1 LQNASLEQN
10 WDKFVPI
17 LWGVEQ
23 PFLAKMP
30 KHKWLFDR
38 IVENKGDAPVRVD
51 LIRRRRRMLTLL
63 GLGNSLQA
71 VVSALAKEF
80 NCKEVTLYADYE
92 RISTWAPVVEQD
104 EALTAMVKAR
114 LDYLNRE
121 AMDIMQNIENKG
133 STVKEKFIKLGA
145 INSVLKITVEQI
157 KLGQALGLI
166 ERKPEV
172 IQSAVSISMPFM
184 ASPEIKAAYDKLAEE
199 QRIEKEALKKS
210 FGELKE
216 R

>member
-1 LQNASLEQN
+1 
-10 WDKFVPI
+10 
-17 LWGVEQ
+17 
-23 PFLAKMP
+23 
-30 KHKWLFDR
+30 
-38 IVENKGDAPVRVD
+38 VRAD
-51 LIRRRRRMLTLL
+51 LIHRRRRMLTLL

-71 VVSALAKEF
+71 VVLALAKEF

-104 EALTAMVKAR
+104 AALTAMVKAR

-121 AMDIMQNIENKG
+121 AMDIMQNIENGKG

-157 KLGQALGLI
+157 KLGQELGLI

-172 IQSAVSISMPFM
+172 FQSAVSVSMPFM
-184 ASPEIKAAYDKLAEE
+184 ASPEIKAAYDREAEK
-199 QRIEKEALKKS
+199 QRAEKEAAVS
-210 FGELKE
+210 
-216 R
+216 

>member
-1 LQNASLEQN
+1 MKKGQQPAQNSQ
-10 WDKFVPI
+10 KTVI
-17 LWGVEQ
+17 
-23 PFLAKMP
+23 FLAKKPVSKLFLIFSGLDNKLAGTSFLGGML

-80 NCKEVTLYADYE
+80 NRKEVTIYADYE

-104 EALTAMVKAR
+104 EVLTALIKAR

-121 AMDIMQNIENKG
+121 ALEMMQNIENKG
-133 STVKEKFIKLGA
+133 STVKEKLIKLGA

-157 KLGQALGLI
+157 KLGQELGLI
-166 ERKPEV
+166 ERSQMLSNP
-172 IQSAVSISMPFM
+172 QSASLCRLRLP
-184 ASPEIKAAYDKLAEE
+184 
-199 QRIEKEALKKS
+199 LKSKPPMQS
-210 FGELKE
+210 
-216 R
+216 

>member
-1 LQNASLEQN
+1 MGGG
-10 WDKFVPI
+10 KR
-17 LWGVEQ
+17 
-23 PFLAKMP
+23 FLAEMP
-30 KHKWLFDR
+30 KHKWVFDR
-38 IVENKGDAPVRVD
+38 IVENKGDTPVRVD

-71 VVSALAKEF
+71 VVSVLAKEF

-92 RISTWAPVVEQD
+92 RISTWAPAVEQD

-121 AMDIMQNIENKG
+121 AVDIMQNIDSKA

-145 INSVLKITVEQI
+145 INAVLKITVEQI
-157 KLGQALGLI
+157 KLGQELGLI

-172 IQSAVSISMPFM
+172 IQSAVSLSMPFE
-184 ASPEIKAAYDKLAEE
+184 AAPEIKAAYAKLAEE
-199 QRIEKEALKKS
+199 QRAEKEDAVKARLAQ
-210 FGELKE
+210 EV
-216 R
+216 

>member
-1 LQNASLEQN
+1 LSQ
-10 WDKFVPI
+10 FYG
-17 LWGVEQ
+17 GVGKR
-23 PFLAKMP
+23 FLAEMP

-38 IVENKGDAPVRVD
+38 IVENKGDTPVRVD

-71 VVSALAKEF
+71 VVTALAKEF

-92 RISTWAPVVEQD
+92 RISTWAPAVEQD

-121 AMDIMQNIENKG
+121 AVDIMQNIDSKA

-157 KLGQALGLI
+157 KLGQELGLI

-172 IQSAVSISMPFM
+172 FQSAVSISMPFE
-184 ASPEIKAAYDKLAEE
+184 AAPEIKAAYAKLAEE
-199 QRIEKEALKKS
+199 QRAEKEAARKAKPATPFLS
-210 FGELKE
+210 N
-216 R
+216 

>member
-1 LQNASLEQN
+1 
-10 WDKFVPI
+10 
-17 LWGVEQ
+17 
-23 PFLAKMP
+23 MP
-30 KHKWLFDR
+30 KHKWVFDR
-38 IVENKGDAPVRVD
+38 IVENKGDTPVRVD

-71 VVSALAKEF
+71 VVSVLAKEF

-92 RISTWAPVVEQD
+92 RISTWAPAVEQD

-121 AMDIMQNIENKG
+121 AVDIMQNIDSKA

-145 INSVLKITVEQI
+145 INAVLKITVEQI
-157 KLGQALGLI
+157 KLGQELGLI

-172 IQSAVSISMPFM
+172 IQSAVSLSMPFE
-184 ASPEIKAAYDKLAEE
+184 AAPEIKAAYAKLAEE
-199 QRIEKEALKKS
+199 QRAEKEDAVKARLAQ
-210 FGELKE
+210 EV
-216 R
+216 

>member
-1 LQNASLEQN
+1 MAEKS
-10 WDKFVPI
+10 
-17 LWGVEQ
+17 
-23 PFLAKMP
+23 
-30 KHKWLFDR
+30 KHKWVFDR

-71 VVSALAKEF
+71 VVSLLAKEF

-104 EALTAMVKAR
+104 DALTAMVKAR
-114 LDYLNRE
+114 LEYLNRE
-121 AMDIMQNIENKG
+121 AVDIMQNIENGKA

-145 INSVLKITVEQI
+145 INAVLKITVEQI
-157 KLGQALGLI
+157 KLGQELGLI

-172 IQSAVSISMPFM
+172 IQSAVSISMPFE
-184 ASPEIKAAYDKLAEE
+184 AAPEIKAAYAKLAEE
-199 QRIEKEALKKS
+199 QRAEKEAAGKGKPATGFFS
-210 FGELKE
+210 N
-216 R
+216 